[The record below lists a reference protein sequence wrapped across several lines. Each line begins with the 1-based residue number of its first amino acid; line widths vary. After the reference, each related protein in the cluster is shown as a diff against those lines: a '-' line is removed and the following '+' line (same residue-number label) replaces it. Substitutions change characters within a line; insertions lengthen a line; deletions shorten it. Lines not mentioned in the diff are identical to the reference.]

1 MESEQRGH
9 KDRLLYELTGQVSF
23 PFMAV
28 GLYAISSGQLIMQIA
43 FIRTVRAGDCFYC
56 QQDNRK
62 RIEEQDCFTSR
73 TAFRFCRAVTRFRER
88 RLMLFIV
95 TGLE

>member
-1 MESEQRGH
+1 MEWEQRGH

-62 RIEEQDCFTSR
+62 RIEEQDCVLQAELLLGF
-73 TAFRFCRAVTRFRER
+73 A
-88 RLMLFIV
+88 
-95 TGLE
+95 GLSHVLGRGGSCFL